1 MTVFGETR
9 DAWVSAIPCQTIGT
23 GDLTMNADA
32 MTVAWTTT
40 MADVMESV
48 VVAVGMAA
56 TATK

>member
-1 MTVFGETR
+1 MR
-9 DAWVSAIPCQTIGT
+9 DAWASVNPCPTIGT
-23 GDLTMNADA
+23 GDVIMDADA
-32 MTVAWTTT
+32 MSVAWTTT